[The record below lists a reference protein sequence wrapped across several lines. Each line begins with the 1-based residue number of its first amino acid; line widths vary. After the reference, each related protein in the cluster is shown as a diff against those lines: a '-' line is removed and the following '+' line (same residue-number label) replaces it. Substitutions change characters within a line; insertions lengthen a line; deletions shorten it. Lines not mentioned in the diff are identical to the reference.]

1 MAYEGEI
8 LTTCGDL
15 NIDCSRI
22 AVGACVLF
30 CLAQP
35 AYSQTRSVNKKKEIT
50 VTKHASGTFDVK
62 INPMPAEE
70 NVGDS
75 LIGRLSLE
83 KQFSGDMDGTSKGQM
98 LGIGSAVKESG
109 GYVAAERFV
118 GTLDGKKGSFSLQ
131 HSGTMQGGK
140 FDLNVSVV
148 PESGTDE
155 LTGIS
160 GKMNILIEGGEHFY
174 ELDYSLPPEKWR

>member
-1 MAYEGEI
+1 M
-8 LTTCGDL
+8 
-15 NIDCSRI
+15 
-22 AVGACVLF
+22 
-30 CLAQP
+30 
-35 AYSQTRSVNKKKEIT
+35 NKAK
-50 VTKHASGTFDVK
+50 GTFNVK
-62 INPMPAEE
+62 VTPLVAEE
-70 NVGDS
+70 NVGDP

-83 KQFSGDMDGTSKGQM
+83 KQFSGAMTGTGKGQM
-98 LGIGSAVKESG
+98 LGIGTAVKESG

-148 PESGTDE
+148 PDSGTDE

-160 GKMNILIEGGEHFY
+160 DKMDIQIEGGEHVY
-174 ELDYSLPPEKWR
+174 ELEYSIFVPN